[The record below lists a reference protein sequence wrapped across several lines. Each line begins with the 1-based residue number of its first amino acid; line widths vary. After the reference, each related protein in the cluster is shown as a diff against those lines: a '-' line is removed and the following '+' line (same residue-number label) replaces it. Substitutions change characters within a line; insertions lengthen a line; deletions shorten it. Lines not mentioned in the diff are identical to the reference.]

1 MKANIKITL
10 EDGLELNK
18 PTMTIENVIYNWL
31 KNTVLIECIFK
42 EENALYNPSRNFQ
55 FDTKGKELT
64 SSDIL
69 SLINNHE
76 ILKNFK

>member
-1 MKANIKITL
+1 MKANTKITL

-42 EENALYNPSRNFQ
+42 EENALYNHSRNFQ